1 MKITQQLIFRGLLT
15 SPIIAILVCS
25 PIYLVV
31 ENPQRTFLELW
42 LVFTLGTMFCWGLQ
56 ILLFSFLK
64 KRNFKNWQYLMILLT
79 VIIVILYF
87 TNPSATMRQDFFKS
101 SSIKTFL
108 LFRSVLTLSI
118 NFIIYLIIDLV
129 YTNENKVQVIKE
141 NAALKY
147 SNLESNYKLLKDQ
160 INPHFLF
167 NALNISKSL
176 IKTNPQ
182 RAEKYVIKLSEFLRG
197 SINNQQKSIT
207 LKKELENCQQ
217 YIDLQKVRFE
227 DAFTF
232 TVDVDERTLR
242 RELPFYAL
250 ITLAENAFKHNSF
263 SVDEPL
269 NILIKTKDDYVMVK
283 NSLKIKKGVISTH
296 TGLSNLSQ
304 RSLMLS
310 NEDIDIE
317 NDGQHFS
324 VKLKLIDS

>member
-1 MKITQQLIFRGLLT
+1 MKITQQLILRGLLT

-31 ENPQRTFLELW
+31 ENPQRTFIELC
-42 LVFTLGTMFCWGLQ
+42 LVFTLGTLFCWGCQ
-56 ILLFSFLK
+56 ICLFTFLK
-64 KRNFKNWQYLMILLT
+64 KRNFNNWQYLMILLT
-79 VIIVILYF
+79 LIIVILYF
-87 TNPSATMRQDFFKS
+87 TNPSATMRQGFFKS
-101 SSIKTFL
+101 SSITTFL
-108 LFRSVLTLSI
+108 LFRSVLALSI

-129 YTNENKVQVIKE
+129 YTNENKVRIIEE

-182 RAEKYVIKLSEFLRG
+182 RAEKYVVKLSEFLRG

-207 LKKELENCQQ
+207 LKEELENCQQ

-232 TVDVDERTLR
+232 AVDVEEKTLS

-269 NILIKTKDDYVMVK
+269 NILIKAKDDYVMVK
-283 NSLKIKKGVISTH
+283 NNLKIKKGVISTH